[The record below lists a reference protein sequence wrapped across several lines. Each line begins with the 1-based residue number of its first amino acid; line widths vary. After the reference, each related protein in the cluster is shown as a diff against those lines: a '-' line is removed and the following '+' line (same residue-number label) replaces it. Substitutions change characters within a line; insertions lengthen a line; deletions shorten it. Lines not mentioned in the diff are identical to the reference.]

1 MSEPFYQLTTK
12 RGIFQGDIYRFRPVP
27 WLSPPV
33 WIIEYIN
40 WVQRSASLR
49 LSNLSDAFFDRSRG
63 NQEFVLAEAKLRYV
77 IVLYLAAPNDVT
89 ASVVPVYSFADH
101 KNQAFLQAVEQSRI
115 REAIFLPEDEK
126 LGLRQ
131 SYADLSQVQPMHTRF
146 LSDDAKVGRLSATA
160 WQALLVQY
168 SRCLARR

>member
-12 RGIFQGDIYRFRPVP
+12 PGIHQGDIYRFRPVP
-27 WLSPPV
+27 WLTPPV

-49 LSNLSDAFFDRSRG
+49 LSNLTDAFFDRSRG

-77 IVLYLAAPNDVT
+77 IILYLAMPNDVT

-101 KNQAFLQAVEQSRI
+101 KNQAFLQAVEQGRI
-115 REAIFLPEDEK
+115 REAIFLPEDEI
-126 LGLRQ
+126 LGIRE

-146 LSDDAKVGRLSATA
+146 LSDDARVGRLSATA

-168 SRCLARR
+168 SRCLAKR

>member
-1 MSEPFYQLTTK
+1 MSEALYQLTTK
-12 RGIFQGDIYRFRPVP
+12 SGIYQGDIYRYRPVP

-40 WVQRSASLR
+40 WMQRSASLR
-49 LSNLSDAFFDRSRG
+49 LSNLSDAFFDRIRG

-77 IVLYLAAPNDVT
+77 IILYLAMPTDVT

-101 KNQAFLQAVEQSRI
+101 KNQTFLQAVEQGRI
-115 REAIFLPEDEK
+115 REAIFLPEDDR
-126 LGLRQ
+126 LGIRK
-131 SYADLSQVQPMHTRF
+131 SYADLSQVQPMNTRF

-160 WQALLVQY
+160 WQAVLVKY
-168 SRCLARR
+168 SRCLAKR